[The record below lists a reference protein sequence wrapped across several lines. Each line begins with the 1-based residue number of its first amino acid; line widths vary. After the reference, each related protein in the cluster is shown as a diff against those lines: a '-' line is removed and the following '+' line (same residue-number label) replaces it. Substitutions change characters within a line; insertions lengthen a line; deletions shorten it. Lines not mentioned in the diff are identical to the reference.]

1 MAGGGDQGSMTSS
14 SSRMWE
20 KGDFLALREVTLSYD
35 LKGADVNNL
44 FKDLRL
50 YVTGSNLAYFNKF
63 SGSSPEESG
72 DGIDYGRFPL
82 PRTYTL
88 GLSVT
93 F

>member
-1 MAGGGDQGSMTSS
+1 
-14 SSRMWE
+14 
-20 KGDFLALREVTLSYD
+20 
-35 LKGADVNNL
+35 
-44 FKDLRL
+44 
-50 YVTGSNLAYFNKF
+50 VTGSNLAYFNKF

-88 GLSVT
+88 GLSLT